1 MSDPATAAVTVP
13 GTVAHLW
20 AGWLLPGIIVACG
33 LAAGWIADRIAM
45 ARLRAMAART
55 QGSWDDIVFGA
66 LRGVA
71 LVWCLL
77 VSVMIALRN
86 APIDAANRELVGNA
100 LTVAWIASFSLVLAR
115 LTGAT
120 VRHLMDRNGLHG
132 TATIAAITAQGL
144 ILALGFLIALQTIG
158 IQVMPILG
166 ALGVGGLAV
175 ALALQDTLANLF
187 AGLHILASRRIRPGD
202 HVRTDS
208 GEEGT
213 IDEITWRYTTLRTI
227 AGNLVVIPNGKLS
240 AAAVTNYSLPEVE
253 LLATVPVEVAYG
265 SDLDAV
271 ERAVVETARESLT
284 GLLGLGEPQARF
296 AAFNESGILVNCL
309 LPLRTWTDQNLARHR
324 FIKALSARFARD
336 GIGIPYPTRTLIH
349 AR

>member
-132 TATIAAITAQGL
+132 TATIAAGGAALPPPVQELAQHPREPRRALVAAGRSGL
-144 ILALGFLIALQTIG
+144 GDEVFAQATLSRYAAFSIPGVVAVYGLCASLALNARSRAGTALLG
-158 IQVMPILG
+158 IVF
-166 ALGVGGLAV
+166 VAV
-175 ALALQDTLANLF
+175 VACAAHAYPRGIE
-187 AGLHILASRRIRPGD
+187 AGRATEDSRRQAARILISHKTEPPAAFTIFGHDPRRVQRYARFLDKHDHGPFAEELPPSTEHKEGPETQSRPLPK
-202 HVRTDS
+202 T
-208 GEEGT
+208 
-213 IDEITWRYTTLRTI
+213 
-227 AGNLVVIPNGKLS
+227 PKPS
-240 AAAVTNYSLPEVE
+240 AADQRSQKP
-253 LLATVPVEVAYG
+253 
-265 SDLDAV
+265 
-271 ERAVVETARESLT
+271 TANS
-284 GLLGLGEPQARF
+284 
-296 AAFNESGILVNCL
+296 
-309 LPLRTWTDQNLARHR
+309 
-324 FIKALSARFARD
+324 
-336 GIGIPYPTRTLIH
+336 
-349 AR
+349 